1 MRVKICSC
9 EKCFW
14 GKTGRP
20 WGVEEPAAV
29 TADTCG
35 GSGLWCQ
42 SGKAEALCAIP
53 DRLRLFIVA
62 LSGQMEYDH
71 VFKDSSKVRSN
82 WCEI

>member
-1 MRVKICSC
+1 MLL
-9 EKCFW
+9 
-14 GKTGRP
+14 GQNGQALA
-20 WGVEEPAAV
+20 VEEPTAV
-29 TADTCG
+29 TVDTCG

-71 VFKDSSKVRSN
+71 IFKDSSKVRSN
-82 WCEI
+82 WSEI